1 MQTKYQMIRDILEL
15 NKGRFLTITFTKK
28 DGTERKMNIQP
39 AAVQTH
45 LAINPNPSAIQGT
58 ETRRRNHPN
67 LIPVYDV
74 QKGAIRSVNVDT
86 IKSIRSNHFT
96 FNVGA

>member
-1 MQTKYQMIRDILEL
+1 MQTKYQMIRDILDM
-15 NKGRFLTITFTKK
+15 NKGRFLTVTFIKK
-28 DGTERKMNIQP
+28 DGKERSMNIQP
-39 AAVQTH
+39 AAVRTR
-45 LAINPNPSAIQGT
+45 LAVNPDPSAIQGA
-58 ETRRRNHPN
+58 ETRRRNNPN

-74 QKGAIRSVNVDT
+74 KKGDIRSINVDT